1 MNQGVQYLS
10 LADRKLA
17 YQQRNA
23 AAGQEALPGLIF
35 LGGFASDMTG
45 TKASFLDAFCT
56 QIGCGYLRFDYR
68 GHGASSGKFEE
79 GCIGDWLDDTLK
91 VLDEL
96 TRGPQIL
103 VGSSMGGWIGLLAL
117 RARSARIA
125 GFVGIA
131 AAPDFTE
138 DLIVPTMTQE
148 QKEAMARDG
157 YFYEKTEEELTDINI
172 GQVPITRKL
181 MEEARGQLVLRSPL
195 DFTGPVRLLQGQH
208 DREVPWQ
215 TALKI
220 ADHIASTDVSVT
232 LVKEA
237 DHRFSR
243 DQDLALI
250 AQTITCLL
258 A

>member
-17 YQQRNA
+17 YQHRNA
-23 AAGQEALPGLIF
+23 AVGQETLPGIVF

-45 TKASFLDAFCT
+45 TKASFLDEFCA
-56 QIGCGYLRFDYR
+56 QNGWGYLRYDYR
-68 GHGASSGKFEE
+68 GHGASSGKFED

-91 VLDEL
+91 ILDEL
-96 TRGPQIL
+96 TKGPQIL

-117 RARSARIA
+117 RARPSRIA

-138 DLIVPTMTQE
+138 DLIAPTMTAA

-157 YFYEKTEEELTDINI
+157 YFFEKTEEELTDINI

-195 DFTGPVRLLQGQH
+195 AFTGPVRLLQGQR

-220 ADHIASTDVSVT
+220 ADHIASTDVAVT
-232 LVKEA
+232 LVKDA

-243 DQDLALI
+243 DQDLVLI
-250 AQTITCLL
+250 GQTIITLMS
-258 A
+258 